1 LPVYDVAAVAE
12 ALDLESKQ
20 LDNLLSRNELSG
32 VERKRRGVA
41 RRLTPESAVV
51 IGFAREL
58 ANALAIPLGSALS
71 FAETV
76 VRQNRRDIAIGSFA
90 TLRVDL
96 FSLRAAT
103 YTRLDAAVELVG
115 RRRRGRPRRRPR
127 SGETERK

>member
-1 LPVYDVAAVAE
+1 MPVYDVAAVAE
-12 ALDLESKQ
+12 ALDLESRQ

-32 VERKRRGVA
+32 VDRKRRGVA

-58 ANALAIPLGSALS
+58 ANALAVPLGSVLS

-76 VRQNRRDIAIGSFA
+76 VRQDRRDIEIGSFA

-96 FSLRAAT
+96 SSLRAAT

-127 SGETERK
+127 SGETKLK